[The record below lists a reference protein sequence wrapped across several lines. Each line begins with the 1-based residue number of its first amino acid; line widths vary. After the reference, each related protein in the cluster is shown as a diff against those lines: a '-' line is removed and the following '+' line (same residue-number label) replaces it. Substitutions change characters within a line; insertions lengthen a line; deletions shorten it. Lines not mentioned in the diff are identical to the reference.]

1 MTNEANTAKILAVIA
16 ARGWFTTEIYW
27 NEAQALKAA
36 GLIQMAEKF
45 TTGGNRKTVWIA
57 A

>member
-1 MTNEANTAKILAVIA
+1 MTDATKTAKILNVIA

-36 GLIQMAEKF
+36 GLIKMDTKY
-45 TTGGNRKTVWIA
+45 TTGGYIKLVWIA